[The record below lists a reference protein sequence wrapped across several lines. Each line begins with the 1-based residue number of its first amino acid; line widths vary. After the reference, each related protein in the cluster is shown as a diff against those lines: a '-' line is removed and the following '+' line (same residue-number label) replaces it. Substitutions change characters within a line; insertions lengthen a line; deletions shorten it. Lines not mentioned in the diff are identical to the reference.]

1 MEYGVFGDC
10 LVKNFLKKIIK
21 ILKLNSFFIIIRIW
35 INLPLKNF
43 ISFPICLITFFGDYF
58 YYKKKSDSKSNN
70 YASVSVT
77 NIFPCVF
84 DKTET
89 TPVEPVYFYQD
100 CWAALKI
107 FSLHPDKHIDVGSSL
122 KTIGIISQ
130 FVKTDMVDI
139 RQIPVS
145 LPNLKFIKGNIL
157 DLPYEDNS
165 IQSLSSLCVIEH
177 IGLGRYGDEIDPE
190 GTLKAVNELKRVLS
204 EGGGLLISLPVDAKD
219 KIYFNAHRAFTRESI
234 IKMFDGLK
242 LIEEKYQYSY
252 KLYDNY
258 DPAKGFGT
266 GLFYFIKLV

>member
-1 MEYGVFGDC
+1 MKD
-10 LVKNFLKKIIK
+10 FLKIIIK
-21 ILKLNSFFIIIRIW
+21 FLKLNHFLIITRIW
-35 INLPLKNF
+35 IALPLKSYV
-43 ISFPICLITFFGDYF
+43 SFPIRLITYF
-58 YYKKKSDSKSNN
+58 ANYFDYKKKCKSKSNN
-70 YASVSVT
+70 YASPNIKS
-77 NIFPCVF
+77 IFPCVF

-89 TPVEPVYFYQD
+89 IPVEPVYFYQD
-100 CWAALKI
+100 CWAASKI
-107 FSLHPDKHIDVGSSL
+107 FLLNPDKHVDIGSSL

-145 LPNLKFIKGNIL
+145 LPNLEFIKGSIL

-190 GTLKAVNELKRVLS
+190 GTLKAVNELKRVLAV
-204 EGGGLLISLPVDAKD
+204 EGVLLISLPIDAKD

-242 LIEEKYQYSY
+242 LIEEKYQYGY

-258 DPAKGFGT
+258 DLTKGFGT
-266 GLFYFIKLV
+266 GLFHFIKLV

>member
-1 MEYGVFGDC
+1 MEYGVFGGY
-10 LVKNFLKKIIK
+10 LVKGFLKNIIK
-21 ILKLNSFFIIIRIW
+21 FLKLNHFLIITRIW
-35 INLPLKNF
+35 IDLPLKSF
-43 ISFPICLITFFGDYF
+43 VSFPIRLITFFDDYF
-58 YYKKKSDSKSNN
+58 NYKKKCKSKSNN
-70 YASVSVT
+70 YASLNME
-77 NIFPCVF
+77 NILPCVF

-100 CWAALKI
+100 CWAASKI
-107 FSLHPDKHIDVGSSL
+107 FSLNPEKHVDIGSSL

-145 LPNLKFIKGNIL
+145 LPNLNFIKGNIL

-165 IQSLSSLCVIEH
+165 IQSLSSLCVLEH
-177 IGLGRYGDEIDPE
+177 IGLGRYGDKIDPK
-190 GTLKAVNELKRVLS
+190 GTHKAVNELKRVLAV
-204 EGGGLLISLPVDAKD
+204 EGVLLISLPVDAKD

-242 LIEEKYQYSY
+242 LIEGKYQYGY

-258 DPAKGFGT
+258 DPDKGFGT
-266 GLFYFIKLV
+266 GLFHFIKL